1 VDRDFVSIGRLGA
14 PKGVRG
20 DIKVHSHSGESDHFR
35 KLKEVELR
43 GDSPAGAAP
52 RELRIKVL
60 RVEGEGS
67 SLTMAFEGYPT
78 PETARAL
85 TGMEVI
91 VPRAAASPLRA
102 NEWYIDDLV
111 GLAIIDA
118 SGSPENG
125 RKLAVVRSVLEGG
138 AEPWLEVVVI
148 GAAGPAQGTYG
159 QRDPERIADRNPERV
174 SIVPFRKEFVGRVDL
189 AGATIELL
197 VPELLALGPPG
208 GPPDE

>member
-35 KLKEVELR
+35 KLRNVELR
-43 GDSPAGAAP
+43 GDPSAGAAP
-52 RELRIKVL
+52 RELQVKVV

-67 SLTMAFEGYPT
+67 SLTMAFEGYPS

-91 VPRAAASPLRA
+91 VPRAAASPLKA

-118 SGSPENG
+118 SDSLAKG
-125 RKLAVVRSVLEGG
+125 RKLGEVRSVLEGG
-138 AEPWLEVVVI
+138 AEPWLEAVVP
-148 GAAGPAQGTYG
+148 GGRTA
-159 QRDPERIADRNPERV
+159 
-174 SIVPFRKEFVGRVDL
+174 IVPFRKEFVGGVDL

-197 VPELLALGPPG
+197 VPELLALGG
-208 GPPDE
+208 PDE

>member
-20 DIKVHSHSGESDHFR
+20 DIKVHSHSGESGHFR
-35 KLKEVELR
+35 TLKEVELR
-43 GDSPAGAAP
+43 GDPAAAGASRA
-52 RELRIKVL
+52 LRIKVL

-91 VPRAAASPLRA
+91 VPRAAAAPLKPD
-102 NEWYIDDLV
+102 EWYIDDLV
-111 GLAIIDA
+111 GLVLVSA
-118 SGSPENG
+118 GQ
-125 RKLAVVRSVLEGG
+125 RLAEVRSVLEGG
-138 AEPWLEVVVI
+138 AEPWLEVVAI
-148 GAAGPAQGTYG
+148 GAAGPAQGTDG
-159 QRDPERIADRNPERV
+159 QRDPERV
-174 SIVPFRKEFVGRVDL
+174 SIVPFRKEFVGKVDL

-197 VPELLALGPPG
+197 VPELL
-208 GPPDE
+208 DE